1 MEQEEEDYY
10 KPVRVGNFRSNNYIN
25 YESNGDINKNLS
37 VKEYLSK
44 IKPYLRDMIV
54 NHQKS
59 TMWKNQLSITI
70 NFISSKDVD
79 EDPVMHSRSD
89 NIEFMPYN
97 NANEVADE
105 LFELLLSRYQ
115 IGLETPTRESNFIS
129 DSIQLLY

>member
-59 TMWKNQLSITI
+59 AMWKNQLSITI